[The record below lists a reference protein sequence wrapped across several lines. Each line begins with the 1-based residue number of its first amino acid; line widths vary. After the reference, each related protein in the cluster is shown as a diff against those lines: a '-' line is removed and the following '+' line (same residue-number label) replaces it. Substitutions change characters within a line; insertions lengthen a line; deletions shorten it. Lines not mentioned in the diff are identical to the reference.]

1 MHPEPDA
8 DFDSRIKFKR
18 VSLTLRGENPQTLP
32 CSTLQDALALV
43 KTHPTGRILVRG
55 GNGSGKSTLL
65 AAMKTKL
72 GTQAYYWPTADRLT
86 FAFDK
91 PDAAKLAVNM
101 QADADGLNEDYE
113 EAKSGFSSGERQL
126 KSLQAIA
133 ENTRALVY
141 LLDEWDAN
149 LDAKNRSQAETL
161 VEKIAAKALVIEIS
175 HRDRV

>member
-1 MHPEPDA
+1 LSA
-8 DFDSRIKFKR
+8 
-18 VSLTLRGENPQTLP
+18 
-32 CSTLQDALALV
+32 ALDLV
-43 KTHPTGRILVRG
+43 KSYPTGRILVRG

-72 GTQAYYWPTADRLT
+72 GAKAYYWPTADSLA

-91 PDAAKLAVNM
+91 PRLSSQPETV
-101 QADADGLNEDYE
+101 ADDEDDLSEEYE
-113 EAKSGFSSGERQL
+113 EQKSGFSSGERQL
-126 KSLQAIA
+126 KSLQEISEHTNAV
-133 ENTRALVY
+133 VY

-149 LDAKNRSQAETL
+149 LDAKNRSQAESL

>member
-1 MHPEPDA
+1 MFVFCD
-8 DFDSRIKFKR
+8 R
-18 VSLTLRGENPQTLP
+18 VSLSLL
-32 CSTLQDALALV
+32 DATGGQPLVCDSLAAALDLV
-43 KTHPTGRILVRG
+43 KSHPTGRILVRG

-72 GTQAYYWPTADRLT
+72 GAQAYDWPTADSLA

-91 PDAAKLAVNM
+91 PRLGEQPESRAT
-101 QADADGLNEDYE
+101 GEEDDLSEAYE
-113 EAKSGFSSGERQL
+113 EQKSGFSSGERQL
-126 KSLQAIA
+126 KSLQEISEHTHAV
-133 ENTRALVY
+133 VY

-149 LDAKNRSQAETL
+149 LDAKNRSQAQSV